1 MFSVRMPRFPV
12 MALVFALPAAA
23 AVFVPT
29 VRIGPNKDVEM
40 QMIAFGTYRHSLTS
54 CDVISGVMQW
64 LELGGRHIDTAHDYG
79 TEPDV
84 GKAIRLSNVP
94 RKEIFITTKIP
105 GPIGRD
111 AVKTLVLNETLPK
124 LGTEYAARRRIRWR
138 DVERELSGSA
148 SGCLQVDLLLIHT
161 PCLERSDFP
170 NKCGSK
176 LRAERLDTYRG
187 LMELR
192 AAGKIR
198 AIGVSNYLAEQVEE
212 VVAELKEAP
221 AVNQV
226 EWHLAYH
233 NETLRQRMESSS
245 VRLEA
250 WASLAGPT
258 GQGSPSISLADER
271 LKKVAGR
278 YNMSTAQLELRWETL
293 RGVVP
298 VTATCSREHAVGDM
312 NSFNFNLSN
321 EDLDYLDSLPA
332 LMETSLLL

>member
-1 MFSVRMPRFPV
+1 
-12 MALVFALPAAA
+12 
-23 AVFVPT
+23 
-29 VRIGPNKDVEM
+29 
-40 QMIAFGTYRHSLTS
+40 
-54 CDVISGVMQW
+54 MQW

-124 LGTEYAARRRIRWR
+124 LGTEY
-138 DVERELSGSA
+138 
-148 SGCLQVDLLLIHT
+148 VDLLLIHT

-198 AIGVSNYLAEQVEE
+198 AIGETRSQLRVTVRKKLA
-212 VVAELKEAP
+212 ACTTLA
-221 AVNQV
+221 V

-258 GQGSPSISLADER
+258 GQGALQHEHSSAGTALGNSARRRPRDRHLLPGARGTLADSEGWIHR
-271 LKKVAGR
+271 KARWGEEGR
-278 YNMSTAQLELRWETL
+278 RKTPKA
-293 RGVVP
+293 RG
-298 VTATCSREHAVGDM
+298 R
-312 NSFNFNLSN
+312 
-321 EDLDYLDSLPA
+321 
-332 LMETSLLL
+332 

>member
-1 MFSVRMPRFPV
+1 
-12 MALVFALPAAA
+12 
-23 AVFVPT
+23 
-29 VRIGPNKDVEM
+29 
-40 QMIAFGTYRHSLTS
+40 MIAFGTYRHSLTS

-124 LGTEYAARRRIRWR
+124 LGTEY
-138 DVERELSGSA
+138 
-148 SGCLQVDLLLIHT
+148 VDLLLIHT